1 MTIYINTAWTAR
13 DYEVT
18 NVRFQI
24 TDELPRNM
32 SGKINLENWK
42 PMGNEAEEEFTLH
55 ADLGGNYLIQTYNVE
70 YIGGFAGHT
79 FYGHL

>member
-1 MTIYINTAWTAR
+1 MTIYVNTAWTAR
-13 DYEVT
+13 DYETT

-32 SGKINLENWK
+32 NGTINTEDWK
-42 PMGNEAEEEFTLH
+42 PLADAEQTEASAWDE
-55 ADLGGNYLIQTYNVE
+55 LGCDYLASTYSVE
-70 YIGGFAGHT
+70 PLGGFAGHR